1 MHHLVN
7 PNQHRKKNYN
17 TESCDPR
24 PRNAV
29 RTVCG
34 TRRNI
39 SNGYKKKL
47 RLVIFPFCQYLRL
60 FNVNM
65 CPSLRCIKYLCT
77 VHTIYNAIVYSA
89 GPVIMQFFSEFSI
102 PSHKAPRI
110 HACRLLCSP
119 PTWNTGYKAAAAK
132 FSETRSEC
140 ASDQPGREEPQRY
153 GGWDAERM
161 NRKQWKK
168 KKRKTRGAS
177 WCEEGKWLPRQQKSL
192 CSLCSGCL
200 LCVCCALKGH
210 PCRHEAAWSARNCCL
225 ALRFSVGKTVSS

>member
-1 MHHLVN
+1 MQHLVN

-39 SNGYKKKL
+39 SNGYNKKL
-47 RLVIFPFCQYLRL
+47 RLVIFPFCQYLQL

-89 GPVIMQFFSEFSI
+89 GPVIMQFFLNSAYPPI
-102 PSHKAPRI
+102 KHHVYT
-110 HACRLLCSP
+110 HAAYCAVPPHETPAIRRL
-119 PTWNTGYKAAAAK
+119 
-132 FSETRSEC
+132 
-140 ASDQPGREEPQRY
+140 PQNSQRH
-153 GGWDAERM
+153 
-161 NRKQWKK
+161 
-168 KKRKTRGAS
+168 GAS
-177 WCEEGKWLPRQQKSL
+177 
-192 CSLCSGCL
+192 
-200 LCVCCALKGH
+200 
-210 PCRHEAAWSARNCCL
+210 
-225 ALRFSVGKTVSS
+225 ALRISLGEKNHSVMEDEMQSE